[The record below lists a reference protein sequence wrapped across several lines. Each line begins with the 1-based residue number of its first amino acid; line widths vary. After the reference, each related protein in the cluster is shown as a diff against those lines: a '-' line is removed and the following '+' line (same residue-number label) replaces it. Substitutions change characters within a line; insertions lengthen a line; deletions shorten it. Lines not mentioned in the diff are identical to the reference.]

1 MDTSAIDFHALALGV
16 LASLVITGALAWA
29 SRRQGATRLW
39 VTAAAVTAALVTIGL
54 VDLMR
59 ERPRET
65 HIATL
70 LVGIPMP
77 VLGAV
82 GLQYAMRR
90 VRPWVRWSVVF
101 LVAFVLLFAGLLV
114 GAAIMPRFLGA

>member
-1 MDTSAIDFHALALGV
+1 LDTTAVDFSALLLGIG
-16 LASLVITGALAWA
+16 ASGIITAALAWA
-29 SRRQGATRLW
+29 SRREGTARLW
-39 VTAAAVTAALVTIGL
+39 ITAAALTVLLVAIGF

-70 LVGIPMP
+70 LVGIPIP

-82 GLQYAMRR
+82 GLYYAMRR
-90 VRPWVRWSVVF
+90 VRPWVRWSVIF
-101 LVAFVLLFAGLLV
+101 LAGFVLLFLGLLI